1 MEPQEQRTRRARE
14 IATSLA
20 EWFPDATGSPLHWRS
35 PLELLVAT
43 ILAAQSRDDTV
54 NLVMPELMAHFPD
67 AHALAQAPIDE
78 LEHLVR
84 RTGFYRNK
92 ARAVQTCCR
101 QIVER
106 HDGAVPARMD
116 DLTALAGVGRKT
128 ANVVLTN
135 CFGIP
140 GIVVDTHVL
149 RVSARLGLTASSDPE
164 TVEADVGALL
174 PEADW
179 GSFCHRMTWF
189 GRQIC
194 LARKPRCPECRLAT
208 RCPHVAGNE
217 IR

>member
-1 MEPQEQRTRRARE
+1 MESQEQRIERARE
-14 IATSLA
+14 IATKLA
-20 EWFPDATGSPLHWRS
+20 EWFPDATRS
-35 PLELLVAT
+35 PLRWTSPLDLLIAT

-54 NLVMPELMAHFPD
+54 NLVMPDLLARFPD
-67 AHALAQAPIDE
+67 ARALAEAPIEE

-101 QIVER
+101 QLVAR
-106 HDGAVPARMD
+106 HAGTVPARMD
-116 DLTALAGVGRKT
+116 QLTALAGVGRKT

-149 RVSARLGLTASSDPE
+149 RVSARLGLTDSSDPVA
-164 TVEADVGALL
+164 VEVDIGALL
-174 PEADW
+174 PEPDW
-179 GSFCHRMTWF
+179 GAFCHRVTWF

-194 LARKPRCPECRLAT
+194 LARKPRCPECRLAA
-208 RCPHVAGNE
+208 RCPHAASGE